1 MGGDMGG
8 RYERGSGKRI
18 RLHDDFVKGLS
29 CFKSRDFEGAR
40 IFFRTADEGAEL
52 DDAFQNRYTS
62 FHGLSRVFMGD
73 ENGVKLC
80 RKAAAGETVDA
91 EVYYNLAMAERRLD
105 FYESALMAL
114 RRGLKIDPE
123 HAGLQRLQRELAQKR
138 RGALPGVKSDNIVK
152 QLLGRLLGRSRG
164 SAGK

>member
-1 MGGDMGG
+1 MGD
-8 RYERGSGKRI
+8 RYERSQGRRG

-29 CFKSRDFEGAR
+29 CFRSRDFAGAR

-62 FHGLSRVFMGD
+62 FHGLSRVYMGD

-91 EVYYNLAMAERRLD
+91 EVYYNLAMAERRLG
-105 FYESALMAL
+105 FYESALVAL
-114 RRGLKIDPE
+114 WRGLRIDPD

-138 RGALPGVKSDNIVK
+138 RGALRGVKPDKIVK
-152 QLLGRLLGRSRG
+152 QLLGRLLGRFRG